1 MDFQKQSVLAKL
13 LARENITVQH
23 GNYHTA
29 YFDVENRVL
38 GLPLWKDKGK
48 DVYDLLVGHE
58 VGHALFTPSEGWHDS
73 TIDVEGI
80 PRSFLNVVEDIR
92 IERMIQAKYPGLV
105 ASFKRGYSVL
115 DKDDFFGI
123 EGKDVSTLG
132 LMDRINLKAKL
143 RDLIEVSYTSEEQ
156 PYVDMAFN
164 ATTWDDVVAAARA
177 LFEYLKGKKDE
188 NAEQDHNQTVP
199 GQDPADPTESD
210 SLDSNANTESTND
223 DVDGNS
229 DESRDGDSEGED
241 QSTQEVGA
249 ASSNKDDDVEK
260 EKEKVESA
268 VRKDDQDRTNDESDP
283 TRVTTDENF
292 RAREDELLDT
302 NDGYQPQY
310 LRQLT
315 RQQLNDIVV
324 QIDDILP
331 ARREM
336 YTYISKLIHMRDD
349 EESQIEFGYKAFNTE
364 TKRFVNLMA
373 KEFEMRKAAYQT
385 QRAQTAR
392 SGSLNVDKLYNYKFA
407 DDIFKRVTNLADA
420 KSHGMVMVI
429 DYSGSMG
436 DVIGDV
442 IKQTLVLASFC
453 KKVNIPFDVYSF
465 TSASGDRQMTA
476 PQFGQVDH
484 TGVTMCH
491 LLSSTFKKQTY
502 EEAYFGLFKQASV
515 RGDYYRS
522 QLYRSKFE
530 NMGGT
535 PLNETIMAV
544 EILADDFKKKYN
556 LQKTTVVFLTDGAA
570 NNVYYARDPHATVN
584 TKGYAIQMREA
595 VVKANTSRKITRN
608 LLSYMRKKHTMIG
621 YFLAARTYDFR
632 GAVWDAADSFVD
644 DSQMNEYRKRY
655 NKDKFVSF
663 DNALGYD
670 KFFVLKSSS
679 GTLNTDEDEFE
690 VSENAKKGEI
700 TRAFKKFAGSKK
712 TNRVFATQF
721 AQVIA

>member
-188 NAEQDHNQTVP
+188 NAEQDQNQTVP

-249 ASSNKDDDVEK
+249 ASGNKDDDV

-324 QIDDILP
+324 KIDDILP

-336 YTYISKLIHMRDD
+336 YTYISKLINMRDD

-420 KSHGMVMVI
+420 KSHGMVMII

-465 TSASGDRQMTA
+465 TSASGDRQITA

-644 DSQMNEYRKRY
+644 DSQMNEYRKLY
-655 NKDKFVSF
+655 NKNKFVSF

-670 KFFVLKSSS
+670 KYFVLKSSS

>member
-80 PRSFLNVVEDIR
+80 PRAFLNVVEDIR

-143 RDLIEVSYTSEEQ
+143 RDLVEVSYTSEEQ

-188 NAEQDHNQTVP
+188 SAEQDQNQTVP

-229 DESRDGDSEGED
+229 DESRDGDSEGEN
-241 QSTQEVGA
+241 QSTQEAGA
-249 ASSNKDDDVEK
+249 AGGNKDDDL

-268 VRKDDQDRTNDESDP
+268 VRKDDQDRTNEASDP

-302 NDGYQPQY
+302 NDGCQPQY

-324 QIDDILP
+324 KIDDILP

-349 EESQIEFGYKAFNTE
+349 EESQIEFDYKAFNTD

-465 TSASGDRQMTA
+465 TSANGDRQMTA
-476 PQFGQVDH
+476 PQCGQVDH

-502 EEAYFGLFKQASV
+502 EEAYFGLFKQAAA

-570 NNVYYARDPHATVN
+570 NSIYYARDPHATVN

-595 VVKANTSRKITRN
+595 VIKVNTTRNVTRN
-608 LLSYMRKKHTMIG
+608 LMAYMRKKHTMIG

-632 GAVWDAADSFVD
+632 GAVWDAAESFVD
-644 DSQMNEYRKRY
+644 DTQMNEYRKLY
-655 NKDKFVSF
+655 NKNKFVSF

-670 KFFVLKSSS
+670 KFFVLKSSG